1 MTVMERISE
10 DVLSRMRLSSSAMD
24 AYFAA
29 SPDVRRFQESAAR
42 VDKIEVGHAN
52 RQNMHVLT
60 KLTKL
65 TCGMCSFRFRPF
77 SWALA

>member
-1 MTVMERISE
+1 MERISE

-42 VDKIEVGHAN
+42 VDKMEVNPGGGIVDAN
-52 RQNMHVLT
+52 SSITRL
-60 KLTKL
+60 LL
-65 TCGMCSFRFRPF
+65 CP
-77 SWALA
+77 